1 MDKILEFIPFEQLE
15 PTWKSMETA
24 SDVSPFMYYDY
35 MAYIVRE
42 EKRKFFHA
50 VRIACIKEGG
60 EILLHL
66 LQNAVEYTPEGG
78 KITLDYK
85 KRGQHTHQFLVSDTG
100 EGIPEE
106 KRDDLFKP
114 FLEIRDLTQGDGLG
128 LPICKQ
134 MALRMNGDLDLDPAF
149 TKGTRFVLELHT

>member
-1 MDKILEFIPFEQLE
+1 MNREY
-15 PTWKSMETA
+15 
-24 SDVSPFMYYDY
+24 VS
-35 MAYIVRE
+35 
-42 EKRKFFHA
+42 H
-50 VRIACIKEGG
+50 
-60 EILLHL
+60 ILLHL

-78 KITLDYK
+78 KVTLEYK
-85 KRGQHTHQFLVSDTG
+85 KRGQHSHQFLVSDTG

-134 MALRMNGDLDLDPAF
+134 MALHMNGDLDIDPAF

>member
-1 MDKILEFIPFEQLE
+1 LEGLVIPFPYVQGDIIASQL
-15 PTWKSMETA
+15 PGIMGR
-24 SDVSPFMYYDY
+24 
-35 MAYIVRE
+35 IVAQRLPHLLAAALLI
-42 EKRKFFHA
+42 HA
-50 VRIACIKEGG
+50 QVIHVHGKGIPQVVGM
-60 EILLHL
+60 LHL